1 MKTIGIVVITAAVLG
16 VSPAASYE
24 DYEYLHSY
32 QQSARGYQPPFVP
45 QPAFGQTQQ
54 PNYRGY
60 QPPYGQAQQPNHQGF
75 QPSFDQ
81 PQPLQNAPRKF
92 KSIEITPQLE
102 KMVHQGLRMVNYDPN
117 NVQVQK
123 ASVGRNLFRISYM
136 NPMFDNQRC

>member
-54 PNYRGY
+54 PNYR
-60 QPPYGQAQQPNHQGF
+60 GF